1 MTSLEFAINLELEGE
16 KYYRKQAELNKD
28 NYLKVVFDLLA
39 KDEKKHAEKLK
50 NRLQHKAFD
59 LKESSALK
67 EVEDIFSGLND
78 FITNLNDESQKQ
90 LKAYDEA
97 LAIEKQS
104 IELYE
109 KLHVEAQDA
118 EDKMLFAYLI
128 GQENEHYDLFFN
140 IITLLNRP
148 NEWVEDAEF
157 GLREEY

>member
-1 MTSLEFAINLELEGE
+1 MTSLEFAINLEIEGE

-28 NYLKVVFDLLA
+28 NYLKVVFELLA

-50 NRLQHKAFD
+50 NRLQRKVND

-67 EVEDIFSGLND
+67 EVDNLFSGLND
-78 FITNLNDESQKQ
+78 FVTNLNDESQKQ

-97 LAIEKQS
+97 MKIEKQS

-109 KLHVEAQDA
+109 KLHDEAKDI
-118 EDKMLFAYLI
+118 EDKNLFAYLI
-128 GQENEHYDLFFN
+128 EQEKEHYELFFN
-140 IITLLNRP
+140 IVTLLNRP

>member
-1 MTSLEFAINLELEGE
+1 MTSLEFAINLEIEGE

-28 NYLKVVFDLLA
+28 NYLKVVFELLA

-50 NRLQHKAFD
+50 NRLQHKISD

-67 EVEDIFSGLND
+67 EVDDLFSGLND
-78 FITNLNDESQKQ
+78 FVTNLNDESQKQ

-97 LAIEKQS
+97 MKIEKQS

-109 KLHVEAQDA
+109 KLHDEAKDI
-118 EDKMLFAYLI
+118 EDKNLFAYLI
-128 GQENEHYDLFFN
+128 EQEKEHYELFFN
-140 IITLLNRP
+140 IVTLLNRP